1 MTNLSIL
8 AQNTCA
14 GLSDEAQALYLRGAG
29 RNELKAFWMAC
40 EWDDVLSEPIRFMCD
55 ASSKVYAEQAVEAER
70 EQLPALDLPN
80 LPNVASEVY
89 DFIKERHYRTYFPDG
104 RSA

>member
-14 GLSDEAQALYLRGAG
+14 GLSDEAQELYLRGAG

-40 EWDDVLSEPIRFMCD
+40 EWDDAISPKLKSMCE
-55 ASSKVYAEQAVEAER
+55 ASSKVLRDQM
-70 EQLPALDLPN
+70 PN
-80 LPNVASEVY
+80 LPDASSEVY
-89 DFIKERHYRTYFPDG
+89 NFIRERHYRSYFPDG
-104 RSA
+104 RSV